1 MNHRL
6 FLALAV
12 LAAAALGSSG
22 QAHHI
27 RGICFF
33 NQQTMPCSV
42 SEDPYALNLLRVDGS
57 TDQFTYAEQ
66 EDSFIGPEEAY
77 WHVSHDRSRG
87 LHLEDRHGK
96 TGGFVE
102 KQLKPT
108 REGDSH

>member
-12 LAAAALGSSG
+12 LAAAATLGSSG

-42 SEDPYALNLLRVDGS
+42 SEDPYALQLLRLDGS
-57 TDQFTYAEQ
+57 TARFAYAEE
-66 EDSFIGPEEAY
+66 EDSFVGPLDAL
-77 WHVSHDRSRG
+77 WHVSSDQSRG
-87 LHLEDRHGK
+87 LFLEDQAGDAV
-96 TGGFVE
+96 GFVKRPIE
-102 KQLKPT
+102 TLS
-108 REGDSH
+108 R

>member
-1 MNHRL
+1 MNYRL
-6 FLALAV
+6 LLALAV

-57 TDQFTYAEQ
+57 TARFAYAE
-66 EDSFIGPEEAY
+66 EDDSFVGPMDAL
-77 WHVSHDRSRG
+77 WHVSSDQSRG
-87 LHLEDRHGK
+87 LFLQDQDGDAV
-96 TGGFVE
+96 GFVE
-102 KQLKPT
+102 NPT
-108 REGDSH
+108 QKLSR

>member
-6 FLALAV
+6 LLALAV

-42 SEDPYALNLLRVDGS
+42 SEDPYALHLLRVDGS
-57 TDQFTYAEQ
+57 TARFAYAE
-66 EDSFIGPEEAY
+66 EDDSFVGPMDAL
-77 WHVSHDRSRG
+77 WHVSSDQSRG
-87 LHLEDRHGK
+87 LFLQDQG
-96 TGGFVE
+96 GDAVGFVE
-102 KQLKPT
+102 NPIQT
-108 REGDSH
+108 MSR

>member
-6 FLALAV
+6 LLALAV

-57 TDQFTYAEQ
+57 TARFAYAE
-66 EDSFIGPEEAY
+66 EDDSFVGPMDAL
-77 WHVSHDRSRG
+77 WHVSSDQSRG
-87 LHLEDRHGK
+87 LFLQDQEGDAV
-96 TGGFVE
+96 GFVE
-102 KQLKPT
+102 NPIRT
-108 REGDSH
+108 MSR

>member
-6 FLALAV
+6 LLALAV
-12 LAAAALGSSG
+12 LAAAAAVGTSG

-57 TDQFTYAEQ
+57 KARFAYAE
-66 EDSFIGPEEAY
+66 EDDSFVGPMDAL
-77 WHVSHDRSRG
+77 WHVSSDQSRG
-87 LHLEDRHGK
+87 LFLQDQDGDAV
-96 TGGFVE
+96 GFVE
-102 KQLKPT
+102 RPT
-108 REGDSH
+108 KILSP

>member
-6 FLALAV
+6 LLALAV
-12 LAAAALGSSG
+12 LAAAALGSSV

-57 TDQFTYAEQ
+57 TARFAYAE
-66 EDSFIGPEEAY
+66 EDDSFVGPMDTL
-77 WHVSHDRSRG
+77 WHVSRDQSRG
-87 LHLEDRHGK
+87 LFLQDQDGDAV
-96 TGGFVE
+96 GFVE
-102 KQLKPT
+102 NPIQRLS
-108 REGDSH
+108 R